1 MCDFEKF
8 DEYQWQY
15 PGKVWWNKLRIKTMK
30 DNHDLYLKYVL
41 FLVDV
46 FENFRN
52 RCLENYCLCPSHHLS
67 APPLKLD
74 A

>member
-1 MCDFEKF
+1 
-8 DEYQWQY
+8 
-15 PGKVWWNKLRIKTMK
+15 MK

-67 APPLKLD
+67 AQPLKLD